1 MWHCICGGACEVSAV
16 GLLQAAPQRFG
27 VDAKIGG
34 TKTRDEITRVNSVK
48 VNLAA
53 KSALVLYDIGN
64 DKVVKN
70 MVILH
75 YKARLDMFFCYL
87 HQSVR
92 NPPFGEEFDL
102 NGTPVEMELHG
113 NKVSTKRFL
122 LATLQTL
129 AEKGLE
135 SISLTIKDV
144 SRSTISLLIAVFR
157 KKPGARLEAIY
168 NIL

>member
-1 MWHCICGGACEVSAV
+1 
-16 GLLQAAPQRFG
+16 
-27 VDAKIGG
+27 
-34 TKTRDEITRVNSVK
+34 
-48 VNLAA
+48 
-53 KSALVLYDIGN
+53 
-64 DKVVKN
+64 
-70 MVILH
+70 LH